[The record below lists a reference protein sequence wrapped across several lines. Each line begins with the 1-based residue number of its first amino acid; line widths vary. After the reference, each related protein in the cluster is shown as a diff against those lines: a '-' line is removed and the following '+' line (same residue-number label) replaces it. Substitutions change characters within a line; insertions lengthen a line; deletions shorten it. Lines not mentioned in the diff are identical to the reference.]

1 MRSFFRDEF
10 HEFTPND
17 PTTDSSFW
25 QFVTIRVISVSV
37 AIVSCAFSV
46 AIYSV
51 SADTIL
57 LKSAETLKG
66 QITSESDLSVT
77 ISTETLTGKTD
88 KTIASEI
95 VGLTLTS
102 PAENKPEAAQS
113 PSEES
118 SSKSGVT
125 PDAEGFYGV
134 PDAVI
139 DDPDGYVNLRK
150 EKNADSPIIAKVKKD
165 EPFEYRCTQ
174 NATWC
179 KVKLASGVTGWMH
192 YSRIKRY
199 YTEKD
204 LPKGPEDSGEEI
216 DEQTRKHGVNYY
228 EVTRAAA
235 RGDKKALKTFFTL
248 GLDGAAEETHITSIL
263 PVVIHLV
270 GDDAL
275 AGFLRN
281 QPLNFQFTVRNKLD
295 DNVTYPFRSLEYLQ
309 LHFPKTSKLFFRREI
324 YFPSPDGHYTI
335 HKVFSD
341 EQPTEDSKVTRSQLI
356 DKGTGKVVKDLTAED
371 EGRWLY
377 REGDVEWAPDSKG
390 FLYFGEGP
398 IKPEAYQLSGK
409 SFVNIEVPSLD
420 HMPLSGCDPKL
431 GNAYPGLEKIH
442 WSKPGTL
449 VCKKTCYH
457 KSTDKSGTDH
467 ELQRTYEITM
477 TIGPD
482 GKLTTE
488 EKPVENNEY

>member
-1 MRSFFRDEF
+1 MRSFFRHEF

-57 LKSAETLKG
+57 LKSGETLKG

-95 VGLTLTS
+95 VGVTLTA
-102 PAENKPEAAQS
+102 PAENKPEAAES
-113 PSEES
+113 PSKES

-139 DDPDGYVNLRK
+139 DDPDGYVNLRR
-150 EKNADSPIIAKVKKD
+150 EKSADSPIVAKVKKD
-165 EPFEYRCTQ
+165 EPFEFKCTQ

-179 KVKLASGVTGWMH
+179 KVKLASGLTGWMH
-192 YSRIKRY
+192 YSRIKWY

-216 DEQTRKHGVNYY
+216 DQQTREQGVNYY

-235 RGDKKALKTFFTL
+235 HGDKKALKTFFSV
-248 GLDGAAEETHITSIL
+248 GLDAAALETHITAIV
-263 PVVIHLV
+263 PDVIHLV
-270 GDDAL
+270 GDDKFAE
-275 AGFLRN
+275 FLRE
-281 QPLNFQFTVRNKLD
+281 QSPVFREDISRYWDSGTFAPFDPKEYFQR
-295 DNVTYPFRSLEYLQ
+295 
-309 LHFPKTSKLFFRREI
+309 HFPKSAKLVFPDYQQLLRDYTDFINRNPKDSEAYRRRGNAE
-324 YFPSPDGHYTI
+324 YEH
-335 HKVFSD
+335 
-341 EQPTEDSKVTRSQLI
+341 EDWDRAIADFTRAIEVDPNRGVAYWNRGWAHAKKKEYRAAIKDMQKASQLQPN
-356 DKGTGKVVKDLTAED
+356 E
-371 EGRWLY
+371 
-377 REGDVEWAPDSKG
+377 P
-390 FLYFGEGP
+390 
-398 IKPEAYQLSGK
+398 AYQHDMEEIK
-409 SFVNIEVPSLD
+409 
-420 HMPLSGCDPKL
+420 
-431 GNAYPGLEKIH
+431 A
-442 WSKPGTL
+442 
-449 VCKKTCYH
+449 
-457 KSTDKSGTDH
+457 
-467 ELQRTYEITM
+467 LQ
-477 TIGPD
+477 
-482 GKLTTE
+482 TTE
-488 EKPVENNEY
+488 PETR

>member
-1 MRSFFRDEF
+1 MRSFFRHEF

-57 LKSAETLKG
+57 LKSGETLKG

-77 ISTETLTGKTD
+77 VSTETLTGKTD

-95 VGLTLTS
+95 VGVTLSS
-102 PAENKPEAAQS
+102 PAENKPEAAES

-118 SSKSGVT
+118 PSKSGEKLDVT

-150 EKNADSPIIAKVKKD
+150 DKSADSPIIAKVKKD

-204 LPKGPEDSGEEI
+204 LPKGSEDSGEEI
-216 DEQTRKHGVNYY
+216 DEQTREQGVNYY

-235 RGDKKALKTFFTL
+235 RGDKKALRTFLTL
-248 GLDGAAEETHITSIL
+248 GLDGAAEETYITSIL
-263 PVVIHLV
+263 PVVIPSRWGRCV
-270 GDDAL
+270 G
-275 AGFLRN
+275 R
-281 QPLNFQFTVRNKLD
+281 
-295 DNVTYPFRSLEYLQ
+295 
-309 LHFPKTSKLFFRREI
+309 
-324 YFPSPDGHYTI
+324 
-335 HKVFSD
+335 VF
-341 EQPTEDSKVTRSQLI
+341 
-356 DKGTGKVVKDLTAED
+356 AE
-371 EGRWLY
+371 
-377 REGDVEWAPDSKG
+377 P
-390 FLYFGEGP
+390 
-398 IKPEAYQLSGK
+398 
-409 SFVNIEVPSLD
+409 
-420 HMPLSGCDPKL
+420 
-431 GNAYPGLEKIH
+431 
-442 WSKPGTL
+442 
-449 VCKKTCYH
+449 
-457 KSTDKSGTDH
+457 
-467 ELQRTYEITM
+467 
-477 TIGPD
+477 
-482 GKLTTE
+482 
-488 EKPVENNEY
+488 

>member
-1 MRSFFRDEF
+1 MSLSPQLQSPAFAQGFSAAGEF
-10 HEFTPND
+10 KLNDSTPHSNLM
-17 PTTDSSFW
+17 
-25 QFVTIRVISVSV
+25 QFMTIRVINVFTVIV
-37 AIVSCAFSV
+37 ACALSCGFS
-46 AIYSV
+46 
-51 SADTIL
+51 IL
-57 LKSAETLKG
+57 
-66 QITSESDLSVT
+66 
-77 ISTETLTGKTD
+77 
-88 KTIASEI
+88 
-95 VGLTLTS
+95 
-102 PAENKPEAAQS
+102 AANDEPLAGES

-118 SSKSGVT
+118 SSKSGEKPDVT

-150 EKNADSPIIAKVKKD
+150 DKSADSPIIAKVKKD
-165 EPFEYRCTQ
+165 EPFEYQCAQ

-192 YSRIKRY
+192 YSRIKCY

-216 DEQTRKHGVNYY
+216 DEQTRKQGVNYY
-228 EVTRAAA
+228 EVARAAA
-235 RGDKKALKTFFTL
+235 RGDKKALRTFFTL
-248 GLDGAAEETHITSIL
+248 GLDGAAEETETTSIL

-275 AGFLRN
+275 AEFLRN

-295 DNVTYPFRSLEYLQ
+295 DNVTSPFRSLEYLQ

-324 YFPSPDGHYTI
+324 DFPSPDGHYTI

-356 DKGTGKVVKDLTAED
+356 DKGNGKVIKDLTAED
-371 EGRWLY
+371 EGRSLY

-409 SFVNIEVPSLD
+409 SFVKIEVPSLD

-449 VCKKTCYH
+449 VCKKTCYY
-457 KSTDKSGTDH
+457 KSTDKSATDH

-488 EKPVENNEY
+488 EKPVENN